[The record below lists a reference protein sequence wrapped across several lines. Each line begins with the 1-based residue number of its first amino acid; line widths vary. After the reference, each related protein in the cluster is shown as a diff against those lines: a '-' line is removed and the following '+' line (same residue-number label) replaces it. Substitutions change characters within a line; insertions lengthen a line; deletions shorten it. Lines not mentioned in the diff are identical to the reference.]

1 MFVCMWAPIK
11 LSCSA
16 YVAEI
21 YEVQRQVVV
30 EQKNIVCWGR
40 MSSGGFK
47 HHLRSVN
54 MSIFRRRRRRGAAP
68 L

>member
-30 EQKNIVCWGR
+30 EQKNIVCWSR
-40 MSSGGFK
+40 MSSGG
-47 HHLRSVN
+47 L
-54 MSIFRRRRRRGAAP
+54 
-68 L
+68 